1 MEDLIIYPVGHKE
14 KPRVVKKDWPKLSK
28 DLFWDGDMNVLDYD
42 DDKIFVMERVF
53 TRGRERDEREV
64 FRYYGA
70 DVVKDTVV
78 KIKYL
83 DGKTLSY
90 LSVILELPKRRF
102 KCYKKSL
109 SKTPFGMS

>member
-1 MEDLIIYPVGHKE
+1 MEDLVIYPVGHKE
-14 KPRVVKKDWPKLSK
+14 KSRAAKKDRPELSGY
-28 DLFWDGDMNVLDYD
+28 LFWDCDIDVLDFD
-42 DDKIFVMERVF
+42 ADKMFVMERVF
-53 TRGRERDEREV
+53 TRGRESDEREV

-70 DVVKDTVV
+70 DSVKATVV

-102 KCYKKSL
+102 KCYRKSL
-109 SKTPFGMS
+109 SKKPFGMF